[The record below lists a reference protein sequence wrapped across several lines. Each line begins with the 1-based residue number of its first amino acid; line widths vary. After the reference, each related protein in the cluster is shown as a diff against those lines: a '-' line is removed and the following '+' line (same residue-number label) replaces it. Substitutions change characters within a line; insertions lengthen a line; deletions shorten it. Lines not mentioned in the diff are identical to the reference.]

1 MLNARTI
8 TPVRRWEETV
18 TERVALDIT
27 HSHEERGDRS
37 SALSYAYNNA
47 SCNKGC
53 QAKYVTCNNLFS
65 PKELSANGGSISPI
79 LNGGRRRLLQ
89 GGFRKPRLNP
99 EFMNRLDEYTKIVTE
114 HLTEDLIQL
123 SDIALTADGIP
134 KLRLDHGERRLHI
147 GADTVGQ
154 P

>member
-1 MLNARTI
+1 MMHGFQQII
-8 TPVRRWEETV
+8 TQA
-18 TERVALDIT
+18 ERCDNFVVHGLPPLGDAMGVVPLIWRKKLLDSI
-27 HSHEERGDRS
+27 SGN
-37 SALSYAYNNA
+37 L
-47 SCNKGC
+47 G
-53 QAKYVTCNNLFS
+53 YVTCNNLFS

-123 SDIALTADGIP
+123 SDIALTADGI
-134 KLRLDHGERRLHI
+134 
-147 GADTVGQ
+147 
-154 P
+154 